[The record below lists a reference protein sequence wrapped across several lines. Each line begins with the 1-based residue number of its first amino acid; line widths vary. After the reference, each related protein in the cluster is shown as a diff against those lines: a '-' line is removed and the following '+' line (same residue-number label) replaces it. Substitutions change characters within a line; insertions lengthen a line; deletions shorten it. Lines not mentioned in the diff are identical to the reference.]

1 MSSLYSKGSGREE
14 LHLPPEIS
22 SIFQRIRDYMFNDDI
37 SVYSSPQL
45 VPSWIKGSI
54 AEKPTFVICLI
65 PNAVVPACK
74 DDDEE
79 IYNRLSY
86 NIHMPENED
95 YFLDIPPHMRSLKV
109 YSASLGHK
117 VKENIIRYMMSPNRL

>member
-1 MSSLYSKGSGREE
+1 MKVSTY
-14 LHLPPEIS
+14 
-22 SIFQRIRDYMFNDDI
+22 FT
-37 SVYSSPQL
+37 
-45 VPSWIKGSI
+45 
-54 AEKPTFVICLI
+54 EKPTFEICVN
-65 PNAVVPACK
+65 PNVVVPACI

-95 YFLDIPPHMRSLKV
+95 YFLDVPPHMRSLKV

-117 VKENIIRYMMSPNRL
+117 VTENSVLKICKLDIFYFVHGFQVDKFVFASRS

>member
-1 MSSLYSKGSGREE
+1 MKKVNT
-14 LHLPPEIS
+14 H
-22 SIFQRIRDYMFNDDI
+22 
-37 SVYSSPQL
+37 
-45 VPSWIKGSI
+45 I
-54 AEKPTFVICLI
+54 AEKPTFEICVF
-65 PNAVVPACK
+65 PNAVVLACK

-117 VKENIIRYMMSPNRL
+117 VTENIVRHMKSPNRQ